1 MGIRDS
7 QASTEEE
14 ARKSDKV
21 ISWAALG
28 RMRGGDDS
36 PGCRESHFSPQQAL
50 PGPWEALLQL
60 IQELTFCRF
69 HGRTWK
75 KSFFGIKESLGLQG
89 AEIAQIQMMLLHQ
102 PCGSR
107 PKQGTA
113 GDQNK
118 ANVKQHRSSEQVI
131 SSPDSNAGLIFFPP
145 QAVFPIV
152 VSLFFKAMHG

>member
-69 HGRTWK
+69 HGWTWK

-89 AEIAQIQMMLLHQ
+89 AEIAQIQMMVLHQ
-102 PCGSR
+102 PCGSG

-118 ANVKQHRSSEQVI
+118 VNVKQHRSSEQVI